1 MVRTIFWFFV
11 LFLALSFFGISIRA
25 IIESPTGQA
34 NLAYLT
40 LLAVSAWQWFVQYVG
55 GATSE
60 HPGYL
65 GLSTE
70 R

>member
-1 MVRTIFWFFV
+1 MLRTAFWFFV

-40 LLAVSAWQWFVQYVG
+40 YLAISAWHWITAYAGQMR
-55 GATSE
+55 SE
-60 HPGYL
+60 L
-65 GLSTE
+65 QAI
-70 R
+70 